1 MYLEVNY
8 YSKNEYSV
16 DYYVNDL
23 YNQYSNEQ
31 RELLLLTIYLIRIYI
46 NLGLNPVGKLLSLFL
61 LIYKPEELIALSK
74 DKISFPSAVN
84 LTRFTMMAGM
94 DKTVDAEL
102 LYKLILSERPTLVK
116 NRGNGKMRF
125 YLTLSPCKMKQ
136 EGFGLLGKNFN
147 YCAFHS
153 IFGVISKMADN
164 NRLNPDF
171 GNNVKEVV
179 SSVSRIYLENSLT
192 PFMNVEDFSLSLLKK
207 EKII

>member
-1 MYLEVNY
+1 
-8 YSKNEYSV
+8 
-16 DYYVNDL
+16 
-23 YNQYSNEQ
+23 
-31 RELLLLTIYLIRIYI
+31 
-46 NLGLNPVGKLLSLFL
+46 
-61 LIYKPEELIALSK
+61 
-74 DKISFPSAVN
+74 
-84 LTRFTMMAGM
+84 MMAGM